1 LEIYE
6 SALLQTNQTNPTK
19 MNFLQ
24 IKSSVL
30 KQIIINQISLP
41 DIVLDNIKSYVF
53 YDLETYKKILH
64 RIFNQKTALFKVIKN
79 AYTQEVVI
87 TVHTNYYNVF
97 VMQRSIEEGE
107 ISDDEYVSLEDYL
120 EYNNSPYGR
129 YTLRVYENHKVFE
142 IKSNFCNACGN
153 YTDPYLTTKKRKAI
167 PMHHRCKCLC

>member
-1 LEIYE
+1 
-6 SALLQTNQTNPTK
+6 

-24 IKSSVL
+24 IKSTVL

-41 DIVLDNIKSYVF
+41 DMILDNIKSYVF

-64 RIFNQKTALFKVIKN
+64 QIFNQKTALFKVIKN
-79 AYTQEVVI
+79 AYTQEVSI
-87 TVHTNYYNVF
+87 REKTYYYNA
-97 VMQRSIEEGE
+97 MQRSIEEGE

-120 EYNNSPYGR
+120 EYNNSPYGH
-129 YTLRVYENHKVFE
+129 YKFRVYENHKEFE
-142 IKSNFCNACGN
+142 IKSNFCDVCGN